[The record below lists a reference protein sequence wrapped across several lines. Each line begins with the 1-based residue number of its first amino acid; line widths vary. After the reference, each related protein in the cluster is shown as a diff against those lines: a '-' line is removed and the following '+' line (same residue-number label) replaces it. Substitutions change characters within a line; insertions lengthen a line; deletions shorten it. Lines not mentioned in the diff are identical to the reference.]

1 MIQYD
6 TNDTIVD
13 KSYGKAIL
21 ISNKNGK
28 HIKICST
35 SLAIMKMKMK
45 NRKTEFFFWPIR
57 LTEIKKYDII

>member
-45 NRKTEFFFWPIR
+45 NRKTEFFFLAHQIDR
-57 LTEIKKYDII
+57 NKKV